1 MRKKESKNSYGV
13 ADDISFDNESE
24 NIDTQPDNLQT
35 SSTEPATPTENN
47 VNKRNTTPTK
57 VDPNRYYSKYYT
69 PKPRLGEK
77 GGVMGRGAVSESER
91 RIQFSVTCTPEEK
104 ELYKNAAKKDD
115 RSFPDFIRKAL
126 KEYIENH
133 NLK

>member
-24 NIDTQPDNLQT
+24 NIDIQPDNLQT
-35 SSTEPATPTENN
+35 NSTEPATPTENN

-69 PKPRLGEK
+69 PKPSLGEK
-77 GGVMGRGAVSESER
+77 GGVMGRKSVPKSER
-91 RIQFSVTCTPEEK
+91 RIQFSVTCTPAQK
-104 ELYKNAAKKDD
+104 EQFKEAAKKDK
-115 RSFPDFIRKAL
+115 RRFTDFICLAL
-126 KEYIENH
+126 EEYIENH